1 MDFNGNFKYI
11 DLTEDVIIGSPE
23 KLILEQNYP
32 NPFNPVTVISFQLPS
47 DQNVLLKIYDV
58 NGKEVMTLI
67 NGFKEAGI
75 HEVKFDG
82 NNLSSGVYYYQIK
95 SGDFKATKKMIL
107 TK

>member
-1 MDFNGNFKYI
+1 
-11 DLTEDVIIGSPE
+11 
-23 KLILEQNYP
+23 
-32 NPFNPVTVISFQLPS
+32 
-47 DQNVLLKIYDV
+47 
-58 NGKEVMTLI
+58 MTLI